1 LQSKRKIMPS
11 PSISFD
17 NTEIAFKALSNKEL
31 NRATLLFS
39 LFNVEWLVAL
49 GSSFTERL
57 LHLGIPIHVLV
68 KPIVYSHFCGGEDL
82 VECTMLIRELATRNV
97 GVLLNYGVEAKSSD
111 AEYEYSVLQNMQAIQ
126 LAGKEKNIKAVCIK
140 LTGFGR
146 VALFEKLQQKQGLNA
161 SEQIELNAINERFD
175 RLCSAALENQVSIYI
190 DAEESWIQ
198 QPIDD
203 MTLERMKRVNTK
215 SAIIYNT
222 YQLYRNDKLKDL
234 KADLEYAKKHGFYLG
249 VKLVRGAYVEKEN
262 EFAKSAGKVSPIH
275 ISKAATDDDFNL
287 ALTFCLDH
295 LDTIACCVA
304 SHNEYSCLLLTQLLQ
319 EKKIP
324 FNHPHISVSQLYGMG
339 DHITYNLSNSGIN
352 CTKYVPFGPVKEV
365 IPYLI
370 RRAQENGSV
379 EGQMGREIKL
389 LKIEKTRRGI

>member
-1 LQSKRKIMPS
+1 MSNHP
-11 PSISFD
+11 ISFD
-17 NTEIAFKALSNKEL
+17 NTEIAFKALSHSEL
-31 NRATLLFS
+31 KKASRLFS
-39 LFNVEWLVAL
+39 LFNMEWLVSI
-49 GSSFTERL
+49 GSSVTERL
-57 LHLGIPIHVLV
+57 LHMGIPIHVLV
-68 KPIVYSHFCGGEDL
+68 KPIIYSHFCGGEDL
-82 VECTMLIRELATRNV
+82 TECTKLIRALATRNV

-111 AEYEYSVLQNMQAIQ
+111 AEYEFSVMQNMQAIE

-146 VALFEKLQQKQGLNA
+146 LGLFEKLQQKQALTSA
-161 SEQIELNAINERFD
+161 EEVELKSIHERFD
-175 RLCSAALENQVSIYI
+175 RLCDAALVNQVALYI

-198 QPIDD
+198 DPIDE
-203 MTLERMKRVNTK
+203 MTIERMRRVNKKT
-215 SAIIYNT
+215 AIIFNT

-234 KADLEYAKKHGFYLG
+234 KADAAKAQSEGFILG
-249 VKLVRGAYVEKEN
+249 AKLVRGAYVEKEN
-262 EFAKSAGKVSPIH
+262 EVAKAACNVSPIH
-275 ISKAATDDDFNL
+275 LNKAATDNDFNL

-295 LDTIACCVA
+295 LDTISCCVA
-304 SHNEYSCLLLTQLLQ
+304 SHNEHSCLLLTQLLQ
-319 EKKIP
+319 EKHIP

-339 DHITYNLSNSGIN
+339 DHITYNLSDSGIN

-389 LKIEKTRRGI
+389 LKKEINRRGI

>member
-1 LQSKRKIMPS
+1 MSSRP
-11 PSISFD
+11 ISFD
-17 NTEIAFKALSNKEL
+17 NTEIAFKALSNSEL
-31 NRATLLFS
+31 KKASRLFS
-39 LFNVEWLVAL
+39 LFNMEWLVAM

-57 LHLGIPIHVLV
+57 LHIGIPIHVLV
-68 KPIVYSHFCGGEDL
+68 KPIIYSHFCGGEDL
-82 VECTMLIRELATRNV
+82 KECTKLIRELANRNV

-111 AEYEYSVLQNMQAIQ
+111 AEYEFSVMQNMQAIE

-146 VALFEKLQQKQGLNA
+146 VALFEKLQKKQSLSA
-161 SEQIELNAINERFD
+161 SEEAELKAINERFD
-175 RLCSAALENQVSIYI
+175 RLCDAALANQVSLYI

-198 QPIDD
+198 EPIDE

-234 KADLEYAKKHGFYLG
+234 KADLEKAKKDGFILG
-249 VKLVRGAYVEKEN
+249 AKLVRGAYVEKEN
-262 EFAKSAGKVSPIH
+262 EFAKSAGKASPIH
-275 ISKAATDDDFNL
+275 ITKAATDDDFNL
-287 ALTFCLDH
+287 ALTFCLDNIEA
-295 LDTIACCVA
+295 IACCVA

-319 EKKIP
+319 QKNIP

-339 DHITYNLSNSGIN
+339 DHITYNLSDSGIN

-389 LKIEKTRRGI
+389 LNKERSRRGI

>member
-1 LQSKRKIMPS
+1 MSNHP
-11 PSISFD
+11 ISFD
-17 NTEIAFKALSNKEL
+17 NTEIAFKALSHSEL
-31 NRATLLFS
+31 KKASRLFS
-39 LFNVEWLVAL
+39 LFNMEWLVSI
-49 GSSFTERL
+49 GSSVTERL
-57 LHLGIPIHVLV
+57 LHMGIPIHVLV
-68 KPIVYSHFCGGEDL
+68 KPIIYSHFCGGEDL
-82 VECTMLIRELATRNV
+82 TECTKLIRALATRNV

-111 AEYEYSVLQNMQAIQ
+111 AEYEFSVMQNMQAIE

-146 VALFEKLQQKQGLNA
+146 LGLFEKLQQKQALTSA
-161 SEQIELNAINERFD
+161 EEVELKSIHERFD
-175 RLCSAALENQVSIYI
+175 RLCDAALVNQVALYI

-198 QPIDD
+198 DPIDE
-203 MTLERMKRVNTK
+203 MTIERMRRVNKKT
-215 SAIIYNT
+215 AIIFNT

-234 KADLEYAKKHGFYLG
+234 KADAAKAQSEGFILG
-249 VKLVRGAYVEKEN
+249 AKMVRGAYVEKEN
-262 EFAKSAGKVSPIH
+262 EVAKAAGNVSPIH
-275 ISKAATDDDFNL
+275 LNKAATDNDFNL

-295 LDTIACCVA
+295 LDTISCCVA
-304 SHNEYSCLLLTQLLQ
+304 SHNEHSCLLLTQLLQ
-319 EKKIP
+319 EKHIP

-339 DHITYNLSNSGIN
+339 DHITYNLSDSGIN

-389 LKIEKTRRGI
+389 LKKEINRRGI

>member
-1 LQSKRKIMPS
+1 MSNHP
-11 PSISFD
+11 ISFD
-17 NTEIAFKALSNKEL
+17 NTEIAFKALSHSEL
-31 NRATLLFS
+31 KKASRLFS
-39 LFNVEWLVAL
+39 LFNMEWLVSI
-49 GSSFTERL
+49 GSSVTERL
-57 LHLGIPIHVLV
+57 LHMGIPIHVLV
-68 KPIVYSHFCGGEDL
+68 KPIIYSHFCGGEDL
-82 VECTMLIRELATRNV
+82 TECTKLIRALATRNV

-111 AEYEYSVLQNMQAIQ
+111 AEYEFSVMQNMQAIE

-146 VALFEKLQQKQGLNA
+146 LGLFEKLQQKQALTSA
-161 SEQIELNAINERFD
+161 EEVELKSIHERFD
-175 RLCSAALENQVSIYI
+175 RLCDAALVNQVALYI

-198 QPIDD
+198 DPIDE
-203 MTLERMKRVNTK
+203 MTIERMRRVNKKT
-215 SAIIYNT
+215 AIIFNT

-234 KADLEYAKKHGFYLG
+234 KADAAKAQSEGFILG
-249 VKLVRGAYVEKEN
+249 AKLVRGAYVEKEN
-262 EFAKSAGKVSPIH
+262 EEAKAAGNVSPIH
-275 ISKAATDDDFNL
+275 LNKAATDNDFNL

-295 LDTIACCVA
+295 LDTISCCVA
-304 SHNEYSCLLLTQLLQ
+304 SHNEHSCLLLTQLLQ
-319 EKKIP
+319 EKHIP

-339 DHITYNLSNSGIN
+339 DHITYNLSDSGIN

-389 LKIEKTRRGI
+389 LKKEINRRGI